1 MPARILT
8 AALFCLLVL
17 HAAAACASSAESSP
31 AEPKQAAALW
41 LTAQLHRPVEPAQIL
56 IVPQSGT
63 LDGCSIL
70 RARPASIGAT
80 SLSLRCPDHLL
91 PQLVLLKIPFDTVSV
106 NVPAAAPAAGSNAL
120 PASSPSTHPSATPKP
135 AAPKPPPLV
144 RAGAALEADWRTPA
158 LHAEFPVVA
167 LDFGAAGSEIRVR
180 IAHGVRVLRAR
191 ILTAHSVAIVEAGA

>member
-8 AALFCLLVL
+8 AALFCFLVL
-17 HAAAACASSAESSP
+17 HAVAASASSAESS
-31 AEPKQAAALW
+31 AAKSKQAAAAW
-41 LTAQLHRPVEPAQIL
+41 LTGQLHHPVEPAQIL

-91 PQLVLLKIPFDTVSV
+91 PQLVLLKIPLDTVSV
-106 NVPAAAPAAGSNAL
+106 NVPAAGPSHPSGLSH
-120 PASSPSTHPSATPKP
+120 PASSSHPSATPKP
-135 AAPKPPPLV
+135 AATKVPPLV

-167 LDFGAAGSEIRVR
+167 LDFGAAGAEIRVR

-191 ILTAHSVAIVEAGA
+191 ILTAHSVAILEAGA

>member
-8 AALFCLLVL
+8 AALICLLVL
-17 HAAAACASSAESSP
+17 SATAASAGP
-31 AEPKQAAALW
+31 AEPRPAEPRQAAALW

-56 IVPQSGT
+56 IVPESGT

-70 RARPASIGAT
+70 RTRPAPTGAT
-80 SLSLRCPDHLL
+80 ALSLRCPDHLL
-91 PQLVLLKIPFDTVSV
+91 PQLVLLKIPLDTVSV

-120 PASSPSTHPSATPKP
+120 PAATTAGHPSPTPKP
-135 AAPKPPPLV
+135 AAAKAPPLV
-144 RAGAALEADWRTPA
+144 RAGATLDADWRTPA

-191 ILTAHSVAIVEAGA
+191 ILTAHSVAILEAGA